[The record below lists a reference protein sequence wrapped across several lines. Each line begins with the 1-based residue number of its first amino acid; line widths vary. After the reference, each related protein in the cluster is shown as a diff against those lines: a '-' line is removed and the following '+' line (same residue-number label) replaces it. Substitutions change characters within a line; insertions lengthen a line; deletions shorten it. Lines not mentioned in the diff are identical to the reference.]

1 MIILDCTI
9 IISNGGTS
17 MRRIV
22 NFLKQKNVLGVLNCM
37 ALSVVVLNAQQCCYW
52 FMHQP
57 EFPTAADK
65 FRKFK

>member
-1 MIILDCTI
+1 
-9 IISNGGTS
+9 

-22 NFLKQKNVLGVLNCM
+22 NFVKQKNVLSALNCL

-57 EFPTAADK
+57 EFPAEADQ